1 MLTDDILISYSKSTS
16 YVSSVDNYIQFTL
29 SAGTYSITD
38 FNAKIKGAVLQ
49 SRHDWKL
56 PQINSFTTEA
66 VFI

>member
-1 MLTDDILISYSKSTS
+1 MLADDILISYSKSAS
-16 YVSSVDNYIQFTL
+16 YVSSVDNYIQFTQ

-49 SRHDWKL
+49 SRQDWKL
-56 PQINSFTTEA
+56 SQINSFTAVA